1 MKQKY
6 IIKMIKA
13 GGGDLNELNR
23 IKEIIDLLNKAS
35 YAYYAKDNPIMSDKQ
50 YDDLYDELSE
60 LELSTGIILA
70 GSPTQKVQGTCIE
83 SLKKVKHSKLML
95 SANKTKDINEIKKFI
110 GNHLCVMSWKEDG
123 LTIVLRYVNGI
134 FTQAITRGSGDLGE
148 DVTHTMEMCKNIP
161 FRLPYCVDI
170 EVRGECVISWKEF
183 ERINSRLNTPYK
195 HPRNLASGSV
205 RQLDSNVLKDRE
217 LTFKAFELVQDDLYT
232 KSKDNTFLCE
242 QLMNISESF
251 DYLRDMGFDVV
262 EHEYVTK
269 DNVEE
274 LIKKYIPENYAYP
287 VDGLIFEYDDYLYG
301 KSLGETAHHT
311 LNMLAFKWKD
321 DLYETTLTDI
331 EWNTS
336 KSGLVNPVAVFE
348 PVDLDGAMTT
358 RATLHN
364 ISYIEDLQ
372 LGVGDTILLYR
383 ANMVIPK
390 VHDNLT
396 RSNTWKLPDKC
407 PCCGGNVEI
416 HNENGSKTLHCMNPE
431 CRAKLVAQLT
441 HFVSK
446 HAINIDGLSEQTL
459 QKLVDLGW
467 IKSFQDIM
475 NLHNH
480 ATEMMKLDG
489 FGKQSVNKLMASIDK
504 AKHTTLER
512 FLYSLS
518 IPLIGRSASK
528 DIAKVCHGDETIF
541 ISMIKSNDLYKLVK
555 KIDGFGDVMFQSLFK
570 YCKLHLSGIEELV
583 SQFTFEKENSIA
595 DKKIDL
601 SGKTFVITG
610 SLNHYKNR
618 DELVSIIEQLN
629 GKVSGSVSAK
639 TSYLINNDI
648 NSTSSKNVKA
658 RKLGIPIITEEDFI
672 KMIS

>member
-1 MKQKY
+1 MQE
-6 IIKMIKA
+6 IK
-13 GGGDLNELNR
+13 R
-23 IKEIIDLLNKAS
+23 IKELVSILNKAS
-35 YAYYAKDNPIMSDKQ
+35 YTYYAKDNPIMSDKQ

-60 LELSTGIILA
+60 LESSTGIILA

-110 GNHLCVMSWKEDG
+110 GNHPCVMSWKEDG

-134 FTQAITRGSGDLGE
+134 FAQAITRGSGDLGE
-148 DVTHTMEMCKNIP
+148 DVTHTMKMCKNIP

-183 ERINSRLNTPYK
+183 ERINSYLDTPYK

-232 KSKDNTFLCE
+232 ESKHNIFLRE
-242 QLMNISESF
+242 QLMTISESF
-251 DYLRDMGFDVV
+251 DYLTECGFDVV
-262 EHEYVTK
+262 EHEYATK

-274 LIKKYIPENYAYP
+274 LIKKYVPENYDYP

-301 KSLGETAHHT
+301 KSLGETSHHP
-311 LNMLAFKWKD
+311 LNMMALKWQD
-321 DLYETTLTDI
+321 DLYETTLTNI

-336 KSGLVNPVAVFE
+336 KSGLVNPIAVFN
-348 PVDLDGAMTT
+348 PVDLDGAVTT

-364 ISYIEDLQ
+364 ISYIEELE
-372 LGVGDTILLYR
+372 LGVGETIQSYR
-383 ANMVIPK
+383 ANMVSPK

-416 HNENGSKTLHCMNPE
+416 HNENGSKTLHCTNPD
-431 CRAKLVAQLT
+431 CRAKLVSQLT

-446 HAINIDGLSEQTL
+446 HAICIDGLSEQTL
-459 QKLVDLGW
+459 QKFVDLGW
-467 IKSFQDIM
+467 VKSFQDIM

-480 ATEMMKLDG
+480 DKEMMKLDG
-489 FGKQSVNKLMASIDK
+489 FGKQSVNKLMESIDK
-504 AKHTTLER
+504 SKHTTLER

-518 IPLIGRSASK
+518 VPLIGRSASK
-528 DIAKVCHGDETIF
+528 DISKVCHGDEAIF
-541 ISMIKSNDLYKLVK
+541 ISMIKSNDLYKLVN
-555 KIDGFGDVMFQSLFK
+555 KIDGFGDAMYQSLFN
-570 YCKLHLSGIEELV
+570 YCKLHLSGIEELM
-583 SQFTFEKENSIA
+583 SYFTFEKENTTIE
-595 DKKIDL
+595 KKVDL
-601 SGKTFVITG
+601 SNKSFVITG

-618 DELVSIIEQLN
+618 DELVGVIEQLD
-629 GKVSGSVSAK
+629 GKVSGSVTTK
-639 TSYLINNDI
+639 TSYLINNNID
-648 NSTSSKNVKA
+648 STSSKNVKA
-658 RKLGIPIITEEDFI
+658 RKLGIPIITEEEFI

>member
-1 MKQKY
+1 MDK
-6 IIKMIKA
+6 IK
-13 GGGDLNELNR
+13 R
-23 IKEIIDLLNKAS
+23 IKELINQLNDAS

-60 LELSTGIILA
+60 LESSTGIILA
-70 GSPTQKVQGTCIE
+70 GSPTQKVQGYVVD
-83 SLKKVKHSKLML
+83 SLNKVKHSKPML

-110 GNHLCVMSWKEDG
+110 GNYPCVMSWKEDG

-134 FTQAITRGSGDLGE
+134 FAQAITRGSGDLGE
-148 DVTHTMEMCKNIP
+148 DVTHTMKMCKNIP
-161 FRLPYCVDI
+161 FRLPYCVNI

-183 ERINSRLNTPYK
+183 ERINSHLDTPYK

-217 LTFKAFELVQDDLYT
+217 LTFKAFELVQDELYT
-232 KSKDNTFLCE
+232 ESKKNSFLEE
-242 QLMNISESF
+242 QILNINESF
-251 DYLRDMGFDVV
+251 AYLQELGFDVV
-262 EHEYVTK
+262 EYEYVTK

-274 LIKKYIPENYAYP
+274 LINKYVPENYGYP

-301 KSLGETAHHT
+301 KSLGETSHHP
-311 LNMLAFKWKD
+311 LNMMALKWAD

-348 PVDLDGAMTT
+348 PVDLDGAVTT

-364 ISYIEDLQ
+364 ISYIEDLE
-372 LGVGDTILLYR
+372 LGVGDTIQLYR

-416 HNENGSKTLHCMNPE
+416 HNENGSKTLHCVNPD

-446 HAINIDGLSEQTL
+446 HAICIDGLSEQTL
-459 QKLVDLGW
+459 QKFVDLGW

-480 ATEMMKLDG
+480 AKEMMKLDG
-489 FGKQSVNKLMASIDK
+489 FGKQSVNKLMEAIEKSK
-504 AKHTTLER
+504 RTTLER

-518 IPLIGRSASK
+518 VPLIGRSASK

-541 ISMIKSNDLYKLVK
+541 ISMIKSNDLYKLVS
-555 KIDGFGDVMFQSLFK
+555 KIDGFGDVMYQSLFN
-570 YCKLHLSGIEELV
+570 YCKLHLSGIEELMTY
-583 SQFTFEKENSIA
+583 FTFEKENNTV
-595 DKKIDL
+595 DKKVDL
-601 SGKTFVITG
+601 SNKNFVITG

-618 DELVSIIEQLN
+618 DELVGVIETLG

-639 TSYLINNDI
+639 TNYLINNDI

-672 KMIS
+672 KIIS

>member
-1 MKQKY
+1 
-6 IIKMIKA
+6 MIKA

-110 GNHLCVMSWKEDG
+110 SNHSCVMSWKEDG

-148 DVTHTMEMCKNIP
+148 DVTHTMKMCKNIP

-232 KSKDNTFLCE
+232 KSRNNLSLQE
-242 QLMNISESF
+242 QLMNVSESF
-251 DYLRDMGFDVV
+251 NYLQEMGFDVV

-269 DNVEE
+269 DNAEE
-274 LIKKYIPENYAYP
+274 LIKKYIPENYDYP

-301 KSLGETAHHT
+301 KSLGETAHHP
-311 LNMLAFKWKD
+311 LNMMALKWKD
-321 DLYETTLTDI
+321 DIYETTLTDI

-336 KSGLVNPVAVFE
+336 KSGLVNPVAIFE
-348 PVDLDGAMTT
+348 QVDLDGAITT

-364 ISYIEDLQ
+364 ISYIEDLE
-372 LGVGDTILLYR
+372 LGIGDTIQIYR
-383 ANMVIPK
+383 SNMVIPK
-390 VHDNLT
+390 VHENLT

-407 PCCGGNVEI
+407 PCCGGNVEV
-416 HNENGSKTLHCMNPE
+416 HNENGSKTLHCINPD
-431 CRAKLVAQLT
+431 CKAKLLGKLT

-446 HAINIDGLSEQTL
+446 HATNIDGLSEQTL
-459 QKLVDLGW
+459 QKFIDLGW
-467 IKSFQDIM
+467 INSFKDIYYLSEHKASM
-475 NLHNH
+475 YR
-480 ATEMMKLDG
+480 LDG
-489 FGKQSVNKLMASIDK
+489 FGKKSVDKLLSNIEK
-504 AKHTTLER
+504 SR
-512 FLYSLS
+512 NINFSNFLYALS

-528 DIAKVCHGDETIF
+528 DIAKVCNYDIDQF
-541 ISMIKSNDLYKLVK
+541 RMIIGLEAEYAFTN
-555 KIDGFGDVMFQSLFK
+555 IDGFGEEMNKSLQRWWNEYKYEFCELAKEFIFDRNDDVKSK
-570 YCKLHLSGIEELV
+570 VNLS
-583 SQFTFEKENSIA
+583 N
-595 DKKIDL
+595 
-601 SGKTFVITG
+601 KTFVITG
-610 SLNHYKNR
+610 SLVHYKNR
-618 DELVSIIEQLN
+618 DELISVIESLG

-639 TSYLINNDI
+639 TNYLINNDI
-648 NSTSSKNVKA
+648 NSSSSKNIKA
-658 RKLGIPIITEEDFI
+658 RKFNIPIISEEDFI
-672 KMIS
+672 KMVS

>member
-1 MKQKY
+1 
-6 IIKMIKA
+6 MIKA

-60 LELSTGIILA
+60 LELSTGIILV

-110 GNHLCVMSWKEDG
+110 GNHSCVMSWKEDG

-148 DVTHTMEMCKNIP
+148 DVTHTMKMCKNIP

-274 LIKKYIPENYAYP
+274 LIKKYIPENYEYP

-311 LNMLAFKWKD
+311 LNMLALKWKD

-336 KSGLVNPVAVFE
+336 KSGLVNPVAIFE
-348 PVDLDGAMTT
+348 PVDLDGAVTT

-364 ISYIEDLQ
+364 ISYIEDLE
-372 LGVGDTILLYR
+372 LGVGDTIQIYR
-383 ANMVIPK
+383 SNMVIPK

-396 RSNTWKLPDKC
+396 RSNTWKLPNKC

-416 HNENGSKTLHCMNPE
+416 HNENGSKTLHCVNPN
-431 CRAKLVAQLT
+431 CKAKLLGKLV
-441 HFVSK
+441 HFCSK
-446 HAINIDGLSEQTL
+446 NAINIESMSEATL
-459 QKLVDLGW
+459 QFLINKGW
-467 IKSFQDIM
+467 IKAFRDIYT
-475 NLHNH
+475 LDWYWD
-480 ATEMMKLDG
+480 KWIKCDG
-489 FGKQSVNKLMASIDK
+489 FGEKSVLKLLDNIKKSK
-504 AKHTTLER
+504 NTTLDR
-512 FLYSLS
+512 FIYALS

-528 DIAKVCHGDETIF
+528 DIAKVCNYDIDQF
-541 ISMIKSNDLYKLVK
+541 KMILGLEAEYAFTN
-555 KIDGFGDVMFQSLFK
+555 IDGFGKEMNKSLRRWWNQYK
-570 YCKLHLSGIEELV
+570 EEFFDLAKE
-583 SQFTFEKENSIA
+583 FTFEKKDETKSKA
-595 DKKIDL
+595 DL
-601 SGKTFVITG
+601 SNKFFVITG

-618 DELVSIIEQLN
+618 DELVGMIESLG
-629 GKVSGSVSAK
+629 GKVSGSVSSK
-639 TSYLINNDI
+639 TNYLINNDI

-658 RKLGIPIITEEDFI
+658 RKLGIPIITEEDFRS
-672 KMIS
+672 MIS

>member
-1 MKQKY
+1 
-6 IIKMIKA
+6 MIKIRS
-13 GGGDLNELNR
+13 DNLNELNR
-23 IKEIIDLLNKAS
+23 IREIIDLLDKAS

-60 LELSTGIILA
+60 LESSTGIILA
-70 GSPTQKVQGTCIE
+70 GSPTQKVQGTCID
-83 SLKKVKHSKLML
+83 SLKKVKHSKPML

-110 GNHLCVMSWKEDG
+110 GNHTCVMSWKEDG

-134 FTQAITRGSGDLGE
+134 FAQAITRGSGDLGE
-148 DVTHTMEMCKNIP
+148 DVTHTMKMCKNIP

-205 RQLDSNVLKDRE
+205 RQLDSNVLKYRE

-311 LNMLAFKWKD
+311 LNMMALKWAD

-348 PVDLDGAMTT
+348 PVDLDGAVTT

-364 ISYIEDLQ
+364 ISYIEDLE
-372 LGVGDTILLYR
+372 LGVGDTIQIYR
-383 ANMVIPK
+383 SNMVIPK

-396 RSNTWKLPDKC
+396 RSNTWKLPNKC

-416 HNENGSKTLHCMNPE
+416 HNENGSKTLHCVNPD

-446 HAINIDGLSEQTL
+446 HAICIDGLSEQTL
-459 QKLVDLGW
+459 QKFVDLGW

-475 NLHNH
+475 NLHKH
-480 ATEMMKLDG
+480 AKEMMKLEG
-489 FGKQSVNKLMASIDK
+489 FGKQSVNKLMAAIDK
-504 AKHTTLER
+504 AKNTTLDR

-518 IPLIGRSASK
+518 IPLIGRSVSK
-528 DIAKVCHGDETIF
+528 DIAKVCNYDIDQFKIIIGLEAEYAF
-541 ISMIKSNDLYKLVK
+541 MN
-555 KIDGFGDVMFQSLFK
+555 IDGFGKEMNKSLRKWWNQYKDEFFDLAK
-570 YCKLHLSGIEELV
+570 E
-583 SQFTFEKENSIA
+583 FTFEKKDETKS
-595 DKKIDL
+595 KVDL
-601 SGKTFVITG
+601 SNKNFVITG

-618 DELVSIIEQLN
+618 DELVDMIESLG
-629 GKVSGSVSAK
+629 GKVSVSVSSK
-639 TSYLINNDI
+639 TNYLINNDI

-658 RKLGIPIITEEDFI
+658 RKLGIPIITEEDFRS
-672 KMIS
+672 MIS

>member
-1 MKQKY
+1 MDK
-6 IIKMIKA
+6 IK
-13 GGGDLNELNR
+13 R
-23 IKEIIDLLNKAS
+23 IKELINQLNDAS

-60 LELSTGIILA
+60 LESSTGIILA
-70 GSPTQKVQGTCIE
+70 GSPTQKVQGYVVD
-83 SLKKVKHSKLML
+83 SLNKVKHSKPML

-110 GNHLCVMSWKEDG
+110 GNYPCVMSWKEDG

-134 FTQAITRGSGDLGE
+134 FAQAITRGSGDLGE
-148 DVTHTMEMCKNIP
+148 DVTHTMKMCKNIP
-161 FRLPYCVDI
+161 FRLPYCVNI

-183 ERINSRLNTPYK
+183 ERINSHLDTPYK

-217 LTFKAFELVQDDLYT
+217 LTFKAFELVQDELYT
-232 KSKDNTFLCE
+232 ESKKNSFLEE
-242 QLMNISESF
+242 QILNINESF
-251 DYLRDMGFDVV
+251 AYLQELGFDVV
-262 EHEYVTK
+262 EYEYVTK

-274 LIKKYIPENYAYP
+274 LINKYVPENYGYP

-301 KSLGETAHHT
+301 KSLGETSHHP
-311 LNMLAFKWKD
+311 LNMMALKWAD

-348 PVDLDGAMTT
+348 PVDLDGAVTT

-364 ISYIEDLQ
+364 ISYIEDLE
-372 LGVGDTILLYR
+372 LGVGDTIQLYR

-416 HNENGSKTLHCMNPE
+416 HNENGSKTLHCVNPD

-446 HAINIDGLSEQTL
+446 HAICIDGLSEQTL
-459 QKLVDLGW
+459 QKFVDLGW

-480 ATEMMKLDG
+480 AKEMMKLDG
-489 FGKQSVNKLMASIDK
+489 FGKQSVNKLMEAIEKSK
-504 AKHTTLER
+504 RTTLER

-518 IPLIGRSASK
+518 VPLIGRSASK

-541 ISMIKSNDLYKLVK
+541 ISMIKSNDLYKLVS
-555 KIDGFGDVMFQSLFK
+555 KIDGFGDVMYQSLFN
-570 YCKLHLSGIEELV
+570 YCKLHLSGIEELMTY
-583 SQFTFEKENSIA
+583 FTFEKENNTV
-595 DKKIDL
+595 DKKVDL
-601 SGKTFVITG
+601 SNKNFVITG

-618 DELVSIIEQLN
+618 DELVGVIETLG

-639 TSYLINNDI
+639 TSYLICNKI
-648 NSTSSKNVKA
+648 SNSKKCKEAKKYN
-658 RKLGIPIITEEDFI
+658 IPIITEEGFI
-672 KMIS
+672 ILLNKKN